1 MWWQQE
7 GHGEVRLIY
16 ILIQGKKQFFSCVS
30 PVSYPG
36 FISRPP
42 YGIAPFQL
50 PLQWLSAPAH
60 NPAVSATEQCTGT
73 GEPWSQLNPLLFRF
87 GGVKCTKHP
96 VLRGG
101 NWWEIQLSNNIGKGD
116 ISYMGQAWGSC
127 APLHY
132 LWQGQGIQMPLSG
145 AAALCVPL
153 TWTSAKGQTNR
164 VIKRRLCSTP
174 IPQRTLAQ
182 RNTCVHTRNI
192 LKLVYVAEMKK
203 DQAVPWF
210 LH

>member
-16 ILIQGKKQFFSCVS
+16 ILIQAKKQFFSCVS

-87 GGVKCTKHP
+87 GVVRCTKHP

-101 NWWEIQLSNNIGKGD
+101 NWWEIQLNNNIGKGD
-116 ISYMGQAWGSC
+116 ISYMGQARGSC
-127 APLHY
+127 DPF
-132 LWQGQGIQMPLSG
+132 WQGQGIQNTFVRCSCSVCAFDLNFS
-145 AAALCVPL
+145 
-153 TWTSAKGQTNR
+153 KGTNKQSNQKET
-164 VIKRRLCSTP
+164 VLHPNSSKNSCSKNYLCSHQKYP
-174 IPQRTLAQ
+174 
-182 RNTCVHTRNI
+182 
-192 LKLVYVAEMKK
+192 
-203 DQAVPWF
+203 
-210 LH
+210 